1 MTFEAFL
8 LWSTAFQMFF
18 PVPVGQ
24 MCPIGFGNASFGEAI
39 DLAAVNENIAKMCPL
54 GTGGLTEVD
63 TFDLDP
69 SSAEQAAAPAQ
80 TLNTDQ
86 QPPPDNSKSVSATS
100 GPSVAATQGSTA
112 KVRDLLAKARSAAY
126 TSDD

>member
-1 MTFEAFL
+1 
-8 LWSTAFQMFF
+8 
-18 PVPVGQ
+18 

-80 TLNTDQ
+80 TLNIDQ

-112 KVRDLLAKARSAAY
+112 KVRDLLAKARSAAC